1 MRICIVTDAYYPAI
15 GGVETCIQVIADE
28 FANAGNKVFILT
40 HYPLKDKERLVP
52 DNLHPNIEIIR
63 VKTKAISLYGSDPVV
78 DPFAASKVYPVL
90 KDLNC
95 DVVHGQGLFSFLVF
109 GAFKAAK
116 SLGIPTVITKQSTIG
131 QIKALSPITKLYISM
146 IPYYLEHVCD
156 AVTGVSKQCIS
167 ELRPLKIPAYVIHNG
182 ADSKFDIFPD
192 EEKKKIR
199 TQVGFSSDD
208 VVMGFFSRLVKRK
221 GIIQLLDMIPEIK
234 KRVPRV
240 KLLIVGGGPLES
252 YVKNFM
258 SKTEEGTIIFLGK
271 KKAEEMPWH
280 FQALDIFAFPTFGE
294 GLPIVM
300 LEALGSGVP
309 VVAFPAVG
317 IPEVITSGKEGFL
330 VTSNE
335 EFLEKIV
342 YLAESKE
349 VREEMGRRGNSLINQ
364 KFRWKHISEELL
376 ELYKDL
382 IRS

>member
-1 MRICIVTDAYYPAI
+1 MRICLITDAYYPSI
-15 GGVETCIQVIADE
+15 GGVETCIQVIAEE
-28 FANAGNKVFILT
+28 FAKAGNKVFILT
-40 HYPLKDKERLVP
+40 HYPLKDNERLVP

-63 VKTKAISLYGSDPVV
+63 VKTKAITLYGGDPVI
-78 DPFAASKVYPVL
+78 DPFAAAKVYPVL
-90 KDLNC
+90 KNLNC
-95 DVVHGQGLFSFLVF
+95 DVVHGQGMFSLLVF

-131 QIKALSPITKLYISM
+131 QIKALSPITKIYISM

-156 AVTGVSKQCIS
+156 AVTGVSKECIN
-167 ELRPLKIPAYVIHNG
+167 ELRPLKIPVYVIHNG
-182 ADSKFDIFPD
+182 ADSKFDIFSD
-192 EEKKKIR
+192 KEKKKIR
-199 TQVGFSSDD
+199 LDLGFSSDD

-221 GIIQLLDMIPEIK
+221 GIIQLLDMLPEIK
-234 KRVPRV
+234 ERVPKI
-240 KLLIVGGGPLES
+240 KLLIIGGGPLES
-252 YVKNFM
+252 YVKKYM
-258 SKTEEGTIIFLGK
+258 SKTEEGAIIFLGK
-271 KKAEEMPWH
+271 KKSEEMPGY
-280 FQALDIFAFPTFGE
+280 FQAIDIFAFPTFGE

-342 YLAESKE
+342 FLAENKE

-376 ELYKDL
+376 ELYKEL
-382 IRS
+382 IH